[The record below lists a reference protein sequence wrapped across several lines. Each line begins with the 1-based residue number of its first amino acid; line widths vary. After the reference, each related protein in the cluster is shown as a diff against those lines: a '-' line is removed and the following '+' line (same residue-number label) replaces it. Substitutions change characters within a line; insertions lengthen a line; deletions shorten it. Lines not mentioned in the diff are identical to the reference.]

1 MHNLQEFML
10 TTKSVE
16 YLIAILF
23 MFAFLT
29 FWRVLNS
36 SHRVP
41 VVEAV
46 SESVRAIRG
55 IFVHPNHTWAGVARP
70 DLVDVG
76 MDRFASSVF
85 GSIKEIRL
93 PARGDRIYQGDVVWR
108 VKRADRELAQVSPIS
123 GRVVDVNRKI
133 LDNPELL
140 NRQAPEESWILRIA
154 PLRLARETRNLLSG
168 EMLARWNQAVKEQLV
183 ATLVPNPYPVLQ
195 EGGEIKPDLGDD
207 LTPEQWEKVRRDFFN
222 SPLAA

>member
-36 SHRVP
+36 SRRVP
-41 VVEAV
+41 VAEAI
-46 SESVRAIRG
+46 SESVRALKG
-55 IFVHPNHTWAGVARP
+55 IFVHPSHTWAGVVRP

-93 PARGDRIYQGDVVWR
+93 PARGDRIYQGDVVWK
-108 VKRADRELAQVSPIS
+108 VKRGERELAQVSPIS
-123 GRVVDVNRKI
+123 GRVVEVNRKV

-168 EMLARWNQAVKEQLV
+168 EMLARWNQAAKEQLV

-207 LTPEQWEKVRRDFFN
+207 LTNEQWEKVRRDFFN